1 MALTRGISLPL
12 HTAIQVIAGP
22 AIMAVPFV
30 LGFGEAA
37 TAISVAIGLV
47 VLTLALQLEN
57 PRGAVPLSAHAELE
71 YLVAF
76 AAGIAGLTLAVATGA
91 WAESVF
97 LVGIG
102 AAQVALTASTRFIV
116 ARSA

>member
-1 MALTRGISLPL
+1 MALTRGIPLPL

-22 AIMAVPFV
+22 AIMAAPFV
-30 LGFGEAA
+30 LGFGQAA
-37 TAISVAIGLV
+37 TAVAVAIGVV

-76 AAGIAGLTLAVATGA
+76 AAGVAGLTLAVATGA
-91 WAESVF
+91 WAESAF

-102 AAQVALTASTRFIV
+102 AAQVALTASTRFTV